1 MLELGCLIVNRY
13 KRHYMIDMPCVE
25 VSSLRSFID
34 QYFEAWRGGVPEEV
48 LVYFSDD
55 AVINIMG
62 PIGTLAGKRMV
73 AEKWVVPTVTSYP
86 GNIHQI
92 KSYLEADDQ
101 VAVEWLFTGTHVS
114 TGKEISIPGCSVY
127 WVSKGLIQR
136 GNVYFNSPQ
145 TKRDHGL
152 SAIDPTHHSDRLRH
166 SESQAPPNL

>member
-1 MLELGCLIVNRY
+1 
-13 KRHYMIDMPCVE
+13 MIDMPCVE
-25 VSSLRSFID
+25 VSPLRNFID

-55 AVINIMG
+55 AVIRVTG

-73 AEKWVVPTVTSYP
+73 AEKWVVPTVTNYP

-92 KSYLEADDQ
+92 KSYLEAGDQ
-101 VAVEWLFTGTHVS
+101 VAIEWLFTGTHVS

-136 GNVYFNSPQ
+136 GNVYFQQSSGEKRSRVVGDRSHPSP
-145 TKRDHGL
+145 
-152 SAIDPTHHSDRLRH
+152 DRLRH
-166 SESQAPPNL
+166 SESEAPSNV